1 MKIFSGFLEDTNRL
15 VPLPVEFF
23 EDLLA
28 QVDHLGELK
37 VILFA
42 LGHIGRSGDY
52 ANCILWQDFTT
63 DPKLMSSLGN
73 NPAEAEAALQDCLA
87 RAVERGALI
96 RVESSDPQGG
106 QPYFYINSPR
116 GRSAAR
122 ILQQGGQSPAVHSP
136 GGWSMP
142 EKDNIF
148 QLYEANFGPLTPM
161 MAEMLKDAE
170 KNHPPEWIEEAMHIA
185 IQNNIRRW
193 RYVEA
198 ILRSWKEEGRHG
210 GDSES
215 PQEDYRR
222 YLKSRYASSGKQ

>member
-1 MKIFSGFLEDTNRL
+1 MKIFSGFLEDSNRL

-63 DPKLMSSLGN
+63 DPKLMSSLGDT
-73 NPAEAEAALQDCLA
+73 PAEAETALQDCLA
-87 RAVERGALI
+87 RAVERGALL
-96 RVESSDPQGG
+96 RVENNDPQGG
-106 QPYFYINSPR
+106 QPFYYINSPR
-116 GRSAAR
+116 GRTSAR
-122 ILQQGGQSPAVHSP
+122 ILEEGGISKAAQSVITPTA
-136 GGWSMP
+136 P
-142 EKDNIF
+142 EKNNIF

-161 MAEMLKDAE
+161 MAEMLKEAE
-170 KNHPPEWIEEAMHIA
+170 KNHPAEWIEEAMRIA

-198 ILRSWKEEGRHG
+198 ILRSWREEGRDG
-210 GDSES
+210 GNSES
-215 PQEDYRR
+215 HSEDYRR
-222 YLKSRYASSGKQ
+222 YLKSRYSPSGK